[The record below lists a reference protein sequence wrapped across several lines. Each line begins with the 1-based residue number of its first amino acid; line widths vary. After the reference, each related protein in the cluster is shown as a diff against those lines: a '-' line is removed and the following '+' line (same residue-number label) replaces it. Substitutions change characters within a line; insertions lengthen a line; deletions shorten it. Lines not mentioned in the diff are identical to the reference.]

1 MSKRHTMI
9 GTPFWMAPEVI
20 QDVDYDGKVET
31 PRGCAQSWVPC
42 VSWVSWALLPCMVTR
57 RISGRWASL
66 PSKWQKGGHRTTTST
81 QCAPSFSSPP
91 GLPPSFRTARRFQK
105 ASTTSSR
112 DALRRSR
119 RIGRLRRSCCRC
131 VGTPDRLC
139 AVSCASD
146 VTACPTSIPSFENA
160 PSVSKRMAA
169 SRHCCQRWSRV
180 SCRSSKRSAR
190 RTPRRLLPLWP
201 SLRCVGACVSCDGA
215 VSLTQGR
222 APHLSTEACT
232 TSVHITI
239 EGRRRWHRCYWDCPA
254 SL

>member
-81 QCAPSFSSPP
+81 QCAPSFSFPP

-131 VGTPDRLC
+131 VGTPGRLWC
-139 AVSCASD
+139 LV
-146 VTACPTSIPSFENA
+146 
-160 PSVSKRMAA
+160 
-169 SRHCCQRWSRV
+169 
-180 SCRSSKRSAR
+180 
-190 RTPRRLLPLWP
+190 LLTL
-201 SLRCVGACVSCDGA
+201 LRA
-215 VSLTQGR
+215 L
-222 APHLSTEACT
+222 
-232 TSVHITI
+232 
-239 EGRRRWHRCYWDCPA
+239 PA
-254 SL
+254 SLHSRTRRASQKEWRLLATVVRDGHACHAGHQSVPHAEHHGVCCRCGRACGAWERV